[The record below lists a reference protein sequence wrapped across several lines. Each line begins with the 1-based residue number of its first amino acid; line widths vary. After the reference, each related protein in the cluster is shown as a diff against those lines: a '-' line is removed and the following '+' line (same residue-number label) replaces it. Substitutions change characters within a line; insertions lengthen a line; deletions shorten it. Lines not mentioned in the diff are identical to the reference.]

1 MHKGRTA
8 AGVYKS
14 MRVKQWVK
22 NVLVLAVP
30 VLSGK
35 ILTWDGAWRSALGV
49 LAYSLAASG
58 AYLLNDAWDVERD
71 RNHPTK
77 RTRPIASGVVSLTVA
92 RSSGAVLITLAL
104 LLSAGA
110 RIEFLWV
117 LAAYVLHTFAYSLWL
132 KHVPTVELVALSSGF
147 VLRTVA
153 GGVLVGAAIST
164 WFFAIVAGG
173 ALLLAC
179 GKRLAEHR
187 HGASTRPVL
196 AEYTETYLVIVLG
209 AAAAVAVMSY
219 LLWVFHGTHGGSI
232 AAQVSILPYLTALLR
247 YTQHASAGQG
257 GEPEEIVLK
266 DKIILANGAAWVA
279 CIAVSFLLHGAA

>member
-1 MHKGRTA
+1 
-8 AGVYKS
+8 
-14 MRVKQWVK
+14 MRIKQWVK

-35 ILTWDGAWRSALGV
+35 ILAWDGAWRSAIGV
-49 LAYSLAASG
+49 LAYSLTASG

-77 RTRPIASGVVSLTVA
+77 RTRPIAAGDVSLAVA
-92 RSSGAVLITLAL
+92 RIWGAGLIAIAIAL
-104 LLSAGA
+104 GAGA
-110 RIEFLWV
+110 RNAFFWV
-117 LAAYVLHTFAYSLWL
+117 LMAYVLHTFAYSLWL
-132 KHVPTVELVALSSGF
+132 KHIPTVELVALSSGF

-164 WFFAIVAGG
+164 WFLAIVAGG
-173 ALLLAC
+173 ALLLAS

-196 AEYTETYLVIVLG
+196 AEYSETYLSIVLG
-209 AAAAVAVMSY
+209 AAVAVAVMSY
-219 LLWVFHGTHGGSI
+219 LLWVLHGTHGGSI
-232 AAQVSILPYLTALLR
+232 AAQISMLPYLTALLR
-247 YTQHASAGQG
+247 YTQHAAAGKG

-266 DKIILANGAAWVA
+266 DKTVLISGVAWVA
-279 CIAVSFLLHGAA
+279 CIAVGFLPHGAT